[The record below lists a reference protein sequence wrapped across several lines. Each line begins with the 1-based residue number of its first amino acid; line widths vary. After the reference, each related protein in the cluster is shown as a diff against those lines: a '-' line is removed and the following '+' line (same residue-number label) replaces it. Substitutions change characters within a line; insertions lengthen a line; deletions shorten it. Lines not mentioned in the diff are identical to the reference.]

1 MKVLPVT
8 KEAVITLKGVI
19 MMALAMLNIG
29 DKAVIKELHTKDSV
43 KKHLQNLG
51 FVTGEEIEVIGENS
65 SGLILSV
72 KGVRVALNRG
82 LATQIYVA

>member
-1 MKVLPVT
+1 
-8 KEAVITLKGVI
+8 

-29 DKAVIKELHTKDSV
+29 DKAVIKEFHTKDSV

-51 FVTGEEIEVIGENS
+51 FTAGEEIEVVGENK